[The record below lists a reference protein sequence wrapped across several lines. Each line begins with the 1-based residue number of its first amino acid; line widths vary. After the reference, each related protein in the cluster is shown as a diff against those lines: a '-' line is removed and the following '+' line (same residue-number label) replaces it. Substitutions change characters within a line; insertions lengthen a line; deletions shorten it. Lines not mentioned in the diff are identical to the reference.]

1 MYKFEHFKKSHNEG
15 GYYRTLEICQSEHDL
30 LGKLVSHFHDVPN
43 GPINVT
49 KIDPSVLPCYKGEC
63 Q

>member
-1 MYKFEHFKKSHNEG
+1 MYNFEHFKRGKDEG
-15 GYYRTLEICQSEHDL
+15 SYYRTLEICQSEHDL

-49 KIDPSVLPCYKGEC
+49 KIDPLGLPHLKGER